1 MARQFT
7 ELAGTVRPL
16 QAADLPSVE
25 RILQIWVRDSPSSPP
40 LAAEIAVHLA
50 RMSTSLIE
58 NSGHR
63 YLVAVT
69 EDGEIIGVVG
79 MRPPSPEMLRF
90 VSTDQPVEMINAYV
104 DTSHRKGRG
113 VGTALVRELERLAQ
127 ECGYSEMLL
136 NSGPRYRD
144 SGWEFFDK
152 LGYERRGLARDLYGE
167 GDHAPVWSK
176 IL

>member
-1 MARQFT
+1 MERQFT
-7 ELAGTVRPL
+7 ELTGTVRPL

-40 LAAEIAVHLA
+40 LTAEIAGHLA

-58 NSGHR
+58 DSGYR

-69 EDGEIIGVVG
+69 EDEEIIGVVG
-79 MRPPSPEMLRF
+79 MRPPSPEVLRF
-90 VSTDQPVEMINAYV
+90 VATERPVEMINAYV
-104 DTSHRKGRG
+104 DTRHRKGRG
-113 VGTALVRELERLAQ
+113 VGTALVRELERLAR
-127 ECGYSEMLL
+127 ECGHAEMVL
-136 NSGPRYRD
+136 NSGPRYRI

-152 LGYERRGLARDLYGE
+152 LGYERRGLARNLYGE